1 MGIAAGSRHSAGLSR
16 IQKKCSPWKIRAG
29 ATARDGTDDYPCA
42 HVRIASSGVGD
53 VWTDIKY
60 SGANALRVRLI
71 RVNQSPLRR
80 GNCRIARFRIG
91 D

>member
-1 MGIAAGSRHSAGLSR
+1 MGVAAGSRHSAGLSR
-16 IQKKCSPWKIRAG
+16 IQKKRSPWKIRAG
-29 ATARDGTDDYPCA
+29 PTARDGTDDYSCA

-71 RVNQSPLRR
+71 RANQSPLRR
-80 GNCRIARFRIG
+80 GNCRITRFRIG